1 MIDQMVPFAI
11 TLNDLKP
18 RFLGHAT
25 IDVEYLW
32 NDTK

>member
-1 MIDQMVPFAI
+1 MVPFAI

-25 IDVEYLW
+25 IDVEYL
-32 NDTK
+32 